1 MQFVPNRLAGALL
14 LARQLQRGLLMRYR
28 VRCLWCAQPTLQE
41 PQERGPVIILSL
53 EAYRRS
59 PSQHA
64 EAGCKENTKEVSV
77 GWCVRA
83 VGGDQ
88 RPQTVYSILE
98 LSRYSEGP
106 AGTPHCSP
114 QAPLRLRHFCER
126 QTPGG
131 MAGVSVAICRSP
143 APSQAGSGW
152 DGTHYHPPPQPAD
165 VQPVQ

>member
-14 LARQLQRGLLMRYR
+14 LARQLQRGLLMWYR

-41 PQERGPVIILSL
+41 PQERDPVVILSL
-53 EAYRRS
+53 ETRLGRHTEVHPANTLRRAVGSCFS
-59 PSQHA
+59 P
-64 EAGCKENTKEVSV
+64 EENTKEVSV

-88 RPQTVYSILE
+88 RPQTVYSVLE

-114 QAPLRLRHFCER
+114 QAPLR
-126 QTPGG
+126 P
-131 MAGVSVAICRSP
+131 
-143 APSQAGSGW
+143 
-152 DGTHYHPPPQPAD
+152 
-165 VQPVQ
+165 